1 MNTREGFLMKEQDWR
16 KVIKEAKKIVFFG
29 GAGVSK
35 GSGIPDFR
43 GAGGLY
49 TQGGY
54 SESPEEMLSNTYL
67 RKYPEKFFAYY
78 KNHML
83 YPDAKP
89 NAAHLT
95 LAKWE
100 REGKLTSVI
109 TQNVDGLHQM
119 AGSKNV
125 VELHGS
131 ALRNYCVSCGEMHP
145 LAHIL
150 ESDGVPRCR
159 VCGAVVRPDVV
170 LYGEGLDG
178 VAFMQ
183 AQNDIAEADVLIV
196 GGTSLT
202 VYPAAGLVQHFRG
215 EHFIIINQTP
225 TPYDSWAEYVIRE
238 PIEDVLA
245 GL

>member
-1 MNTREGFLMKEQDWR
+1 MSKKGDFMKQEHDLR
-16 KVIKEAKKIVFFG
+16 TIIKEAKRIVFFG

-43 GAGGLY
+43 GTGGLY
-49 TQGGY
+49 IQGGY
-54 SESPEEMLSNTYL
+54 SESPEEMLSSTYL
-67 RKYPEKFFAYY
+67 KRCPEKFFAYY
-78 KNHML
+78 KNNML

-125 VELHGS
+125 IELHGS
-131 ALRNYCVSCGEMHP
+131 VLRNYCVSCGELHP
-145 LAHIL
+145 LSHIL
-150 ESDGVPRCR
+150 ESDGIPRCR
-159 VCGAVVRPDVV
+159 LCGAVVRPDVV
-170 LYGEGLDG
+170 LYGENLDG
-178 VAFMQ
+178 AAFMQ
-183 AQNDIAEADVLIV
+183 AQEDIACADVLIV

-215 EHFIIINQTP
+215 EHFIIINQTR
-225 TPYDSWAEYVIRE
+225 TPYDSYAEIIIRE

>member
-1 MNTREGFLMKEQDWR
+1 MKEQDFR
-16 KVIKEAKKIVFFG
+16 NVIKEAKKIVFFG

-43 GAGGLY
+43 GTGGLY

-54 SESPEEMLSNTYL
+54 SESPEEMLSSTYL
-67 RKYPEKFFAYY
+67 RRCPEKFFSYY
-78 KNHML
+78 KNNML

-125 VELHGS
+125 IELHGS
-131 ALRNYCVSCGEMHP
+131 VLRNYCVSCGESHP
-145 LAHIL
+145 LSHVL

-170 LYGEGLDG
+170 LYGENLDG
-178 VAFMQ
+178 AAFMQ
-183 AQNDIAEADVLIV
+183 AQSDIAEADVLIV

-202 VYPAAGLVQHFRG
+202 VYPAAGLVQYFRG

-225 TPYDSWAEYVIRE
+225 TPYDSYAEYIIRE
-238 PIEDVLA
+238 PIEKVLE

>member
-1 MNTREGFLMKEQDWR
+1 MKENTLAE
-16 KVIKEAKKIVFFG
+16 IIASAKKIVFFG

-43 GAGGLY
+43 GSGGLY
-49 TQGGY
+49 T
-54 SESPEEMLSNTYL
+54 SDAEESPEEILSGTYL
-67 RKYPEKFFAYY
+67 RRYPEKFYDYY
-78 KNHML
+78 RKNML

-109 TQNVDGLHQM
+109 TQNIDGLHQA

-125 VELHGS
+125 IELHGS
-131 ALRNYCVSCGEMHP
+131 VLRNYCTSCAEEYP
-145 LAHIL
+145 LSYITGS
-150 ESDGVPRCR
+150 EGVPRCR
-159 VCGAVVRPDVV
+159 VCGAIVRPDVV

-178 VAFMQ
+178 AAFMQ

-202 VYPAAGLVQHFRG
+202 VYPAAGLIRYFRG
-215 EHFIIINQTP
+215 EHFIIINQTR
-225 TPYDSWAEYVIRE
+225 TPYDPYAELVIRE
-238 PIEDVLA
+238 PIEKVLS

>member
-1 MNTREGFLMKEQDWR
+1 MKQEHDLR
-16 KVIKEAKKIVFFG
+16 TIIKEAKRIVFFG

-43 GAGGLY
+43 GTGGLY

-54 SESPEEMLSNTYL
+54 SESPEEMLSSTYL
-67 RKYPEKFFAYY
+67 KRCPEKFFAYY
-78 KNHML
+78 KNNML

-125 VELHGS
+125 IELHGS
-131 ALRNYCVSCGEMHP
+131 VLRNYCVSCGESHP
-145 LAHIL
+145 LSHVL
-150 ESDGVPRCR
+150 ESEGVPRCR

-170 LYGEGLDG
+170 LYGENLDG
-178 VAFMQ
+178 AAFMQ
-183 AQNDIAEADVLIV
+183 AQSDIAEADVLIV

-202 VYPAAGLVQHFRG
+202 VYPAAGLVQYFRG

-225 TPYDSWAEYVIRE
+225 TPYDSYAEYIIRE
-238 PIEDVLA
+238 PIEKVLE

>member
-1 MNTREGFLMKEQDWR
+1 MSKKGDFMKQEHDLR
-16 KVIKEAKKIVFFG
+16 TIIKEAKRIVFFG

-43 GAGGLY
+43 GTGGLY

-54 SESPEEMLSNTYL
+54 SESPEEMLSSTYL
-67 RKYPEKFFAYY
+67 KRCPEKFFSYY
-78 KNHML
+78 KNNML

-125 VELHGS
+125 IELHGS
-131 ALRNYCVSCGEMHP
+131 VLRNYCVSCGTLHP

-150 ESDGVPRCR
+150 ESDGLPRCR
-159 VCGAVVRPDVV
+159 LCGAVVRPDVV
-170 LYGEGLDG
+170 LYGENLDG
-178 VAFMQ
+178 AAFMQ
-183 AQNDIAEADVLIV
+183 AQEDIACADVLIV

-215 EHFIIINQTP
+215 EHFIIINQTR
-225 TPYDSWAEYVIRE
+225 TPYDPWAEYVIRE

>member
-1 MNTREGFLMKEQDWR
+1 
-16 KVIKEAKKIVFFG
+16 
-29 GAGVSK
+29 
-35 GSGIPDFR
+35 
-43 GAGGLY
+43 
-49 TQGGY
+49 
-54 SESPEEMLSNTYL
+54 
-67 RKYPEKFFAYY
+67 
-78 KNHML
+78 ML

-125 VELHGS
+125 IELHGS
-131 ALRNYCVSCGEMHP
+131 VLRNYCVSCGELHP
-145 LAHIL
+145 LSHIL
-150 ESDGVPRCR
+150 ESDGIPRCR
-159 VCGAVVRPDVV
+159 LCGAVVRPDVV
-170 LYGEGLDG
+170 LYGENLDG
-178 VAFMQ
+178 AAFMQ
-183 AQNDIAEADVLIV
+183 AQEDIACADVLIV

-215 EHFIIINQTP
+215 EHFIIINQTR
-225 TPYDSWAEYVIRE
+225 TPYDSYAEIIIRE

>member
-1 MNTREGFLMKEQDWR
+1 MKGDFLMQERDLR
-16 KVIKEAKKIVFFG
+16 NIIKEAKKIVFFG

-43 GAGGLY
+43 GTGGLY

-54 SESPEEMLSNTYL
+54 SESPEEMLSSTYL
-67 RKYPEKFFAYY
+67 RRCPEKFFSYY
-78 KNHML
+78 KNNML

-125 VELHGS
+125 IELHGS
-131 ALRNYCVSCGEMHP
+131 VLRNYCVSCGESHP
-145 LAHIL
+145 LSHVL

-170 LYGEGLDG
+170 LYGENLDG
-178 VAFMQ
+178 AAFMQ
-183 AQNDIAEADVLIV
+183 AQYDIAEADVLIV

-202 VYPAAGLVQHFRG
+202 VYPAAGLVQYFRG

-225 TPYDSWAEYVIRE
+225 TPYDSYAEYIIRE
-238 PIEDVLA
+238 PIEKVLE

>member
-1 MNTREGFLMKEQDWR
+1 MNTREEFLMKEQDWR

-49 TQGGY
+49 TQSGY
-54 SESPEEMLSNTYL
+54 SESPEEMLSSTYL
-67 RKYPEKFFAYY
+67 RRCPEKFFAYY
-78 KNHML
+78 KNNML

-100 REGKLTSVI
+100 REGKLISVI

-125 VELHGS
+125 IELHGS
-131 ALRNYCVSCGEMHP
+131 VLRNYCVSCGEIHP
-145 LAHIL
+145 LSHVL
-150 ESDGVPRCR
+150 ESDGIPRCR

-170 LYGEGLDG
+170 LYGENLDG
-178 VAFMQ
+178 AAFMQ
-183 AQNDIAEADVLIV
+183 AQCDIAEADVLIV

-202 VYPAAGLVQHFRG
+202 VYPAAGLIQHYRG
-215 EHFIIINQTP
+215 DHLMIINQTR
-225 TPYDSWAEYVIRE
+225 TPYDSYAEYIIRE
-238 PIEDVLA
+238 PIETVLA
-245 GL
+245 GM

>member
-1 MNTREGFLMKEQDWR
+1 MSKKGDFMKQEHDLR
-16 KVIKEAKKIVFFG
+16 TIIKEAKRIVFFG

-43 GAGGLY
+43 GTGGLY

-54 SESPEEMLSNTYL
+54 SESPEEMLSSTYL
-67 RKYPEKFFAYY
+67 KRYPEKFFAYY
-78 KNHML
+78 KNNML

-125 VELHGS
+125 IELHGS
-131 ALRNYCVSCGEMHP
+131 VLRNYCVSCGEVHP
-145 LAHIL
+145 LSHIL
-150 ESDGVPRCR
+150 ESDGIPRCR
-159 VCGAVVRPDVV
+159 LCGAVVRPDVV
-170 LYGEGLDG
+170 LYGENLDG
-178 VAFMQ
+178 AAFMQ
-183 AQNDIAEADVLIV
+183 AQEDIACADVLIV

-215 EHFIIINQTP
+215 EHFIIINQTR
-225 TPYDSWAEYVIRE
+225 TPYDSYAEIIIRE
-238 PIEDVLA
+238 PIEKVLA
-245 GL
+245 DL

>member
-1 MNTREGFLMKEQDWR
+1 MSKKGGVLMKEQDFR
-16 KVIKEAKKIVFFG
+16 NVIKGAKKIVFFG

-43 GAGGLY
+43 GTGGLY
-49 TQGGY
+49 TQVGY
-54 SESPEEMLSNTYL
+54 SESPEEMLSSTYL
-67 RKYPEKFFAYY
+67 RRCPEKFFAYY

-100 REGKLTSVI
+100 REGKLLSVI

-125 VELHGS
+125 IELHGS
-131 ALRNYCVSCGEMHP
+131 VLRNYCVSCGEIHS
-145 LAHIL
+145 LSHVL
-150 ESDGVPRCR
+150 ESDGIPRCR

-170 LYGEGLDG
+170 LYGENLDG
-178 VAFMQ
+178 AAFMQ
-183 AQNDIAEADVLIV
+183 AQCDIAEADVLIV

-202 VYPAAGLVQHFRG
+202 VYPAAGLIQHYRG
-215 EHFIIINQTP
+215 DHLIIINQTR
-225 TPYDSWAEYVIRE
+225 TPYDSYAEYIIRE
-238 PIEDVLA
+238 PIEKVLA

>member
-1 MNTREGFLMKEQDWR
+1 MQEHDLKNI
-16 KVIKEAKKIVFFG
+16 IKEAKRIVFFG

-54 SESPEEMLSNTYL
+54 AESPEEMLSSTYL
-67 RKYPEKFFAYY
+67 RRCPEKFFSYY
-78 KNHML
+78 KSNLL
-83 YPDAKP
+83 YPNAKP

-125 VELHGS
+125 IELHGS
-131 ALRNYCVSCGEMHP
+131 SLRNYCVSCGEMHP
-145 LAHIL
+145 LSHIL

-170 LYGEGLDG
+170 LYGENLDG
-178 VAFMQ
+178 AAFMQ
-183 AQNDIAEADVLIV
+183 AQEDIACADVLIV

-202 VYPAAGLVQHFRG
+202 VYPASGLVQHFRG
-215 EHFIIINQTP
+215 EHFIIINQTR
-225 TPYDSWAEYVIRE
+225 TPYDSYAEIIIRE
-238 PIEDVLA
+238 PIEKVLK

>member
-1 MNTREGFLMKEQDWR
+1 MQEHDLRNI
-16 KVIKEAKKIVFFG
+16 IKNAKKIVFFG

-35 GSGIPDFR
+35 GSDIPDFR
-43 GAGGLY
+43 GTGGLY

-54 SESPEEMLSNTYL
+54 SESPEEMLSSTYL
-67 RKYPEKFFAYY
+67 KRCPEKFFAYY
-78 KNHML
+78 KNNML

-109 TQNVDGLHQM
+109 TQNVDGLHQL
-119 AGSKNV
+119 AGSENV
-125 VELHGS
+125 IELHGS
-131 ALRNYCVSCGEMHP
+131 VLRNYCVSCGEIHP
-145 LAHIL
+145 LSHIL

-159 VCGAVVRPDVV
+159 ICGAVVRPDVV
-170 LYGEGLDG
+170 LYGENLDG

-202 VYPAAGLVQHFRG
+202 VYPAAGLVQHFKG
-215 EHFIIINQTP
+215 EHFIIINQTS
-225 TPYDSWAEYVIRE
+225 TPYDPWAEIIIRE
-238 PIEDVLA
+238 PIEEVLA
-245 GL
+245 DL

>member
-1 MNTREGFLMKEQDWR
+1 MKLEHDLR
-16 KVIKEAKKIVFFG
+16 TIIKEAKRIVFFG

-43 GAGGLY
+43 GTGGLY

-54 SESPEEMLSNTYL
+54 SESPEEMLSSTYL
-67 RKYPEKFFAYY
+67 KRCPEKFFAYY
-78 KNHML
+78 KNNML

-125 VELHGS
+125 IELHGS
-131 ALRNYCVSCGEMHP
+131 VLRNYCVSCGESHP
-145 LAHIL
+145 LSHVL
-150 ESDGVPRCR
+150 ESDGVPRCC

-170 LYGEGLDG
+170 LYGENLDG
-178 VAFMQ
+178 AAFMQ
-183 AQNDIAEADVLIV
+183 AQSDIAEADVLIV

-202 VYPAAGLVQHFRG
+202 VYPAAGLVQYFRG

-225 TPYDSWAEYVIRE
+225 TPYDSYAEYIIRE
-238 PIEDVLA
+238 PIEKVLE

>member
-1 MNTREGFLMKEQDWR
+1 MSKKGDFMKQEHDLR
-16 KVIKEAKKIVFFG
+16 TIIKEAKRIVFFG

-43 GAGGLY
+43 GTGGLY

-54 SESPEEMLSNTYL
+54 SESPEEMLSSTYL
-67 RKYPEKFFAYY
+67 KRCPEKFFAYY
-78 KNHML
+78 KNNML

-125 VELHGS
+125 IELHGS
-131 ALRNYCVSCGEMHP
+131 VLRNYCVSCGELHP
-145 LAHIL
+145 LSHIL
-150 ESDGVPRCR
+150 ESDGIPRCR
-159 VCGAVVRPDVV
+159 ICGAVVRPDVV
-170 LYGEGLDG
+170 LYGENLDG
-178 VAFMQ
+178 AAFMQ
-183 AQNDIAEADVLIV
+183 AQEDIACADVLIV

-215 EHFIIINQTP
+215 EHFIIINQTR
-225 TPYDSWAEYVIRE
+225 TPYDSYAEIIIRE